1 MRVLFTSTRGEGH
14 VRPLLPYADALR
26 RLGHEVLFA
35 APQDCATIIGK
46 AGFSQAA
53 FDRITDDEFRAIW
66 APHKGVREEA
76 MLKIAVPEMFAGATA
91 RASLPG
97 LSAAADEWRP
107 DLVVRESAEYAGLV
121 TAMRLGI
128 PHARVNVHNCEVEAI
143 INDLAA
149 EPVDL
154 LRADAGLAP
163 DHGRAI
169 WGEPVF
175 TAFPEGFDGDARHG
189 PDNPPMRISVSGRGT
204 SARGGWA
211 PKADRPL
218 VYVTFGTVAAGLGG
232 KSFIFDAV
240 LKAVAGLDIEVL
252 MTVGPD
258 FDIDSLDP
266 LPDHVSVLPFVP
278 QAEVFPH
285 AAAMLNHGG
294 SGTLLGGFA
303 AAVPQVVAPLFA
315 DQPFNARRTAERG
328 LGLSVAD
335 PTPDALSAA
344 LSEIFVRQDITQKTR
359 ALAQAMAVQPVPD
372 DAVLR
377 LVELV

>member
-107 DLVVRESAEYAGLV
+107 DLVV
-121 TAMRLGI
+121 
-128 PHARVNVHNCEVEAI
+128 
-143 INDLAA
+143 
-149 EPVDL
+149 
-154 LRADAGLAP
+154 
-163 DHGRAI
+163 
-169 WGEPVF
+169 
-175 TAFPEGFDGDARHG
+175 
-189 PDNPPMRISVSGRGT
+189 
-204 SARGGWA
+204 
-211 PKADRPL
+211 
-218 VYVTFGTVAAGLGG
+218 
-232 KSFIFDAV
+232 
-240 LKAVAGLDIEVL
+240 
-252 MTVGPD
+252 
-258 FDIDSLDP
+258 
-266 LPDHVSVLPFVP
+266 P

-372 DAVLR
+372 DAALR
-377 LVELV
+377 LVELA